1 MNTSAE
7 TGGRK
12 RLRVAFVTRALPAY
26 RHPLYRQILKMDAF
40 DFRIFCEDVDVN
52 DPARKGT
59 RPPPDLPMTVV
70 DSPALRRWCW
80 ARSGIPLP
88 SPRLALAV
96 RRYRPDVVVM
106 EGLGNV
112 GTDAACLPDIWLR
125 RVPFVWWTLGDIPAT
140 SHLLRARLGRPVQ
153 KWFGRRA
160 GAVIAYS
167 SYAVRVMRD
176 LGVAGERIVNVR
188 NTLDEQ
194 AVLADIEHCAPH
206 VASLRA
212 ELELGD
218 SPAAVFCG
226 TVTPGKRLDLL
237 LEAWARLP
245 LTEPPPFLVVVGDGP
260 ALPEAKALAEKL
272 GVAARVRFVGRQKE
286 KVSAYL
292 LLGRVAVLPG
302 LGGLA
307 INHAFA
313 HRLPVICGR
322 ADGCEEDLV
331 HTGETGIR
339 LAEVTPET
347 LAEALHSLLSR
358 PAEARRMGENAHHL
372 ITRDVTL
379 REFAARVIRSVL
391 IAAGIAPPQPRE
403 AAP

>member
-1 MNTSAE
+1 MNAASAS
-7 TGGRK
+7 GGDR

-26 RHPLYRQILKMDAF
+26 RHPLYRRILAMDAF

-52 DPARKGT
+52 DPFRKGT
-59 RPPPDLPMTVV
+59 PPPPDLPMTVV
-70 DSPALRRWCW
+70 DSPRLRRWCW

-112 GTDAACLPDIWLR
+112 GTDLACLPDIWLR
-125 RVPFVWWTLGDIPAT
+125 RIPFVWWTLGDIPAT

-176 LGVAGERIVNVR
+176 LGAAEDRIVNVR

-194 AVLADIEHCAPH
+194 EVLSDIERCAPE
-206 VASLRA
+206 VEALRA
-212 ELELGD
+212 QLKLGD
-218 SPAAVFCG
+218 SPVAVFCG

-237 LEAWARLP
+237 LEAWSRLP
-245 LTEPPPFLVVVGDGP
+245 QSEPPPVLVVVGDGP
-260 ALPEAKALAEKL
+260 ALPGAKALAEKL

-286 KVSAYL
+286 TVSAYL

-339 LAEVTPET
+339 LAEVTPDS

-358 PAEARRMGENAHHL
+358 PAEARRMGENAHRL
-372 ITRDVTL
+372 ITREVTL
-379 REFAARVIRSVL
+379 ENFAAGVIRSAR
-391 IAAGIAPPQPRE
+391 IAAGLEPDPP
-403 AAP
+403 

>member
-1 MNTSAE
+1 MSKAE
-7 TGGRK
+7 ESGGTG

-26 RHPLYRQILKMDAF
+26 RHALYRRILKMDAF

-52 DPARKGT
+52 DPSRKGT
-59 RPPPDLPMTVV
+59 PPPPDLPMTVV

-80 ARSGIPLP
+80 SRSGIPLP

-125 RVPFVWWTLGDIPAT
+125 RIPFVWWTLGDIPAT

-153 KWFGRRA
+153 RWFGRRA

-167 SYAVRVMRD
+167 SYAVRVMRE
-176 LGVAGERIVNVR
+176 LGVEENRIVNVR

-194 AVLADIEHCAPH
+194 EVLADIERCSPE
-206 VASLRA
+206 VESLRTK
-212 ELELGD
+212 LGLGAA
-218 SPAAVFCG
+218 PVAVFCG

-245 LTEPPPFLVVVGDGP
+245 RSEPAPVLVVVGDGP
-260 ALPEAKALAEKL
+260 ALPEAKAIAEKL
-272 GVAARVRFVGRQKE
+272 GVASRVRFVGRQRE
-286 KVSAYL
+286 KVSAYM
-292 LLGRVAVLPG
+292 LLGHVAVLPG

-331 HTGETGIR
+331 HNGETGVR
-339 LAEVTPET
+339 LAEVTADT

-358 PAEARRMGENAHHL
+358 PAEARRMGENARQL

-379 REFAARVIRSVL
+379 PEFAARVIRSVH
-391 IAAGIAPPQPRE
+391 IAAGRTSMETDRAN
-403 AAP
+403 

>member
-1 MNTSAE
+1 MSIPGVRGG
-7 TGGRK
+7 TG

-26 RHPLYRQILKMDAF
+26 RHPLYRRILRMDAF

-52 DPARKGT
+52 DPSRKGT
-59 RPPPDLPMTVV
+59 PPPPDLPMTVV

-88 SPRLALAV
+88 SPRLALEV

-106 EGLGNV
+106 EGLGNI
-112 GTDAACLPDIWLR
+112 GTDLACLPDIWLR
-125 RVPFVWWTLGDIPAT
+125 RVPWVWWTLGDITAT
-140 SHLLRARLGRPVQ
+140 RHLLRARLGRPVQ
-153 KWFGRRA
+153 GWFARRA

-176 LGVAGERIVNVR
+176 LGVEEHRIVNVR

-194 AVLADIEHCAPH
+194 EVLADIERCSPEVEA
-206 VASLRA
+206 LRA
-212 ELELGD
+212 QLELGD
-218 SPAAVFCG
+218 APVAVFCG

-237 LEAWARLP
+237 LEAWTRLP
-245 LTEPPPFLVVVGDGP
+245 RSEPAPVLVVVGDGP
-260 ALPEAKALAEKL
+260 ALAEAKALAGKL
-272 GVAARVRFVGRQKE
+272 DIADRVRFVGRQKE
-286 KVSAYL
+286 NVSAYM

-331 HTGETGIR
+331 HNEETGIR
-339 LAEVTPET
+339 LGEVTPVT

-358 PAEARRMGENAHHL
+358 PAEARRMGENAHRL
-372 ITRDVTL
+372 ITQDVTL
-379 REFAARVIRSVL
+379 REFAARVIRGVH
-391 IAAGIAPPQPRE
+391 IAAGRAGAETDR
-403 AAP
+403 AR